1 MVYSRKRLALLSQ
14 SSFCWYVTS
23 CLLATLGAGLSYVTL
38 SWLILELDDSLPALS
53 VAMLCFWIPTVFLGP
68 FFGVIADRYS
78 HKWLIISGNAI
89 RGLVLILFGW
99 YFQDLL
105 SAHLIYLLMMF
116 LGIGFS
122 IYLPA
127 TIALIREIVIAQDLL
142 YANSTIDIAYEI
154 GNVVGMGLSGFF
166 ITWLS
171 ISTTILITGIIF
183 IFSTLAIIRVHPHP
197 HLQKRRKIKVSYRF
211 IFGDFTVG
219 LTYLKLNTKLIVIY
233 FVQLFILVAFMTAGV
248 LLAPFA
254 KNVLHATVT
263 QFGRIDAAL
272 SIGVVVGGIFLPWAV
287 DRWKFIPTLLMLS
300 LGLCLLFSW
309 FGLNRSI
316 FGAEILYL
324 FIGVCLAIWPLIV
337 TKSQHL
343 TEFNFQARMQSV
355 FNSISGIIIL
365 LIYLFIDIGSCYI
378 SVQWLYTFEAFL
390 AFIALYLLWRYR
402 EVFE

>member
-1 MVYSRKRLALLSQ
+1 MVYSSKRLELLSQ
-14 SSFCWYVTS
+14 PSFCWYVTS

-38 SWLILELDDSLPALS
+38 SWLILEVDDSLPALS
-53 VAMLCFWIPTVFLGP
+53 MAMLCFWTPTVFLGP
-68 FFGVIADRYS
+68 FFGVVADCYS
-78 HKWLIISGNAI
+78 RKWLIVIGNAI

-99 YFQDLL
+99 YFRDLL
-105 SAHLIYLLMMF
+105 SAHLIYLLMIL

-127 TIALIREIVIAQDLL
+127 TIALIREIIISQDLL

-154 GNVVGMGLSGFF
+154 GNVAGMGLAGSF

-171 ISTTILITGIIF
+171 VSTTILMTGIIF
-183 IFSTLAIIRVHPHP
+183 IFSTLAVMQVRP
-197 HLQKRRKIKVSYRF
+197 HLQKKRKIKVSYRF
-211 IFGDFTVG
+211 IFDDFTVG
-219 LTYLKLNTKLIVIY
+219 LTYLRLNPKLVVIY

-254 KNVLHATVT
+254 KNILHATVT

-272 SIGVVVGGIFLPWAV
+272 SIGVVVGGIFLPWV
-287 DRWKFIPTLLMLS
+287 VNRWKFIPTLLILS
-300 LGLCLLFSW
+300 LGLGLLFSW

-316 FGAEILYL
+316 FVAEILYL
-324 FIGVCLAIWPLIV
+324 FIGVCLAVWPLMV
-337 TKSQHL
+337 TKAQHL

-365 LIYLFIDIGSCYI
+365 LTCLLIDIGSYYI

-390 AFIALYLLWRYR
+390 AFTALYLLWRYR